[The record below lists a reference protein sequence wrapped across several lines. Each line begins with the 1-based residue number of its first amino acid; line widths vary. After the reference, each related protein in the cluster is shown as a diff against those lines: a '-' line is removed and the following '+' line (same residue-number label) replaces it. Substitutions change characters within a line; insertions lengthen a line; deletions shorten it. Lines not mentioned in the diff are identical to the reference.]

1 MISTVAV
8 CYHTPEGYVKQDGDG
23 YMTQDTQ
30 SAQKA
35 LDADVESLL
44 ARLRRIE
51 GQIRGIQRMLEED
64 RVCED
69 IVTQVMAART
79 ALDQVSIHLLD
90 HHVQRCLC
98 SDVDPEEA
106 MKSMQQTLK
115 MWMRLGAP
123 QAND

>member
-1 MISTVAV
+1 
-8 CYHTPEGYVKQDGDG
+8 
-23 YMTQDTQ
+23 MTQEAKTTTE
-30 SAQKA
+30 
-35 LDADVESLL
+35 ADVESLV
-44 ARLRRIE
+44 ARLKRVE

-79 ALDQVSIHLLD
+79 ALDQVSLLLLD

-98 SDVDPEEA
+98 SGNSPEE
-106 MKSMQQTLK
+106 SMRTMQNALK

-123 QAND
+123 TANG